1 MSFSEQQ
8 LKRIGE
14 SLSQIRI
21 EQNLTLEN
29 VAAKTFISKR
39 VLVAIEQGNVR
50 ELPEPFYTEAL
61 IAKYALALD
70 ASQILSQL
78 HEEKAASEVEEAE
91 LKQAVLLKPTEP
103 SHKNLP
109 TLPTFQ
115 LKSSHLYLIYLVL
128 VILAVRAIAFWVENP
143 VAFDSSKISEEKASL
158 ENPNSSD
165 RSTSTTISSTSS
177 SQFIS
182 QSNSN
187 NSDSVV
193 VDINLKDRC
202 WLKVVVDGKVEFEG
216 TLSQGTQKRWTGREQ
231 INIIAGN
238 AGGVVITY
246 NNGQEKLLG
255 KPGQVEEVTYT
266 VN

>member
-61 IAKYALALD
+61 IAKYAQAIG
-70 ASQILSQL
+70 ASQVLD
-78 HEEKAASEVEEAE
+78 EEKTTSEVEESE
-91 LKQAVLLKPTEP
+91 LQQAVLKQKVEPNKPNNQ
-103 SHKNLP
+103 K
-109 TLPTFQ
+109 LPTFQ

-128 VILAVRAIAFWVENP
+128 VILAVRAIAVWIENP
-143 VAFDSSKISEEKASL
+143 VVFDSSKSSEEKVSL
-158 ENPNSSD
+158 DNKTSIDN
-165 RSTSTTISSTSS
+165 STSTTISSASP

-193 VDINLKDRC
+193 VDISLKDRC

-216 TLSQGTQKRWTGREQ
+216 TLAQGTQKRWTGREQ

>member
-14 SLSQIRI
+14 SLYRIRI

-29 VAAKTFISKR
+29 VATKTLISKR
-39 VLVAIEQGNVR
+39 VLVAIEQGNVQ

-61 IAKYALALD
+61 IAKYAQAIGASKVLD
-70 ASQILSQL
+70 
-78 HEEKAASEVEEAE
+78 EEKTAEEVAEADLQQTVA
-91 LKQAVLLKPTEP
+91 LKRKVEP
-103 SHKNLP
+103 AKS
-109 TLPTFQ
+109 LPTFQ

-128 VILAVRAIAFWVENP
+128 VLLAVKAIAIWVENP
-143 VAFDSSKISEEKASL
+143 VAFDNSNTSQEEVSL
-158 ENPNSSD
+158 NKTNSIN
-165 RSTSTTISSTSS
+165 STPTTISSASS
-177 SQFIS
+177 SQFVS

-246 NNGQEKLLG
+246 NNGQEQLLG

>member
-29 VAAKTFISKR
+29 VASKTFISKR
-39 VLVAIEQGNVR
+39 VLVAIEQGNVK
-50 ELPEPFYTEAL
+50 ELPEPFYTKAL
-61 IAKYALALD
+61 IAKYAQALG
-70 ASQILSQL
+70 ASQVLS
-78 HEEKAASEVEEAE
+78 EEKTTSEIEESE
-91 LKQAVLLKPTEP
+91 LQQAVLLEQKTEP
-103 SHKNLP
+103 KNKNLS
-109 TLPTFQ
+109 TFQ

-128 VILAVRAIAFWVENP
+128 VILAVRAIAFLVENP
-143 VAFDSSKISEEKASL
+143 VVFDSSKISEEEVSL
-158 ENPNSSD
+158 GNTTSIDN
-165 RSTSTTISSTSS
+165 STSTTISSASP

-193 VDINLKDRC
+193 VDISLKERC
-202 WLKVVVDGKVEFEG
+202 WLKVVVDSKVEFEG
-216 TLSQGTQKRWTGREQ
+216 TLPQGTQKRWIGREQ